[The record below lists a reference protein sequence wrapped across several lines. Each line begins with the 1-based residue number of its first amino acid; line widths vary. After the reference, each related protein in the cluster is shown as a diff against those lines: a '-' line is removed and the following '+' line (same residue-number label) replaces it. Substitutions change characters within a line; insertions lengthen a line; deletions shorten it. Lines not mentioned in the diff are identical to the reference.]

1 MFLIDK
7 KTWHAIIKVIQ
18 ENLANIFLGCAIFTG
33 AQMHILYKADLG
45 GSVMKREEILEKSRK
60 ENSGEDFYE
69 KEVMRAGGEL
79 GIYTVWIFAA
89 VFSIVQVLLCH
100 EWNYAVYALAGVFY
114 AAVYAVK
121 ARRQKQR
128 QDMIGA
134 VGWSLFA
141 VVFFVMHFCQL
152 V

>member
-1 MFLIDK
+1 
-7 KTWHAIIKVIQ
+7 
-18 ENLANIFLGCAIFTG
+18 
-33 AQMHILYKADLG
+33 
-45 GSVMKREEILEKSRK
+45 MKREIILEKSRK
-60 ENSGEDFYE
+60 ENSGVDFYE
-69 KEVMRAGGEL
+69 KEVTRAGGEL

-114 AAVYAVK
+114 AAVYSVK

>member
-1 MFLIDK
+1 
-7 KTWHAIIKVIQ
+7 
-18 ENLANIFLGCAIFTG
+18 
-33 AQMHILYKADLG
+33 
-45 GSVMKREEILEKSRK
+45 MKREEILEKSRK

-69 KEVMRAGGEL
+69 KEVTRAGGEL

-100 EWNYAVYALAGVFY
+100 EWNYAVYALAGVFC

-128 QDMIGA
+128 QDMAVA
-134 VGWSLFA
+134 VGWA
-141 VVFFVMHFCQL
+141 VYAVAFFVMHFCRL

>member
-1 MFLIDK
+1 
-7 KTWHAIIKVIQ
+7 
-18 ENLANIFLGCAIFTG
+18 
-33 AQMHILYKADLG
+33 
-45 GSVMKREEILEKSRK
+45 MKREEILEKSRK

-89 VFSIVQVLLCH
+89 VFSIVQVLLCY
-100 EWNYAVYALAGVFY
+100 EWNYAVYALAGVFC

-128 QDMIGA
+128 QDMAVA
-134 VGWSLFA
+134 VGWAVFA
-141 VVFFVMHFCQL
+141 VAFFVMHFCRL

>member
-1 MFLIDK
+1 MLDK

-18 ENLANIFLGCAIFTG
+18 ENLANIFWGCAIFTG

-79 GIYTVWIFAA
+79 GLYTVWIFAA

-100 EWNYAVYALAGVFY
+100 EWNYAVYALAGVFC

-128 QDMIGA
+128 QDMAVA
-134 VGWSLFA
+134 VGWA
-141 VVFFVMHFCQL
+141 VYAIIFFVMHFCRL